1 MRSEYSIFWAKA
13 HWANHFAIFVE
24 KVLNACYGDNWREN
38 PDAKVDVV
46 AHSMG
51 GLVVRAAIK
60 WYEMPCGE
68 PVKERVRKLITIG
81 TPNFS
86 LRDLRVEIKL
96 SVEEERWV

>member
-1 MRSEYSIFWAKA
+1 VPFTPYYYATLLMRSEYSIFWAKA

-60 WYEMPCGE
+60 WYDALRRAGE
-68 PVKERVRKLITIG
+68 GKG
-81 TPNFS
+81 
-86 LRDLRVEIKL
+86 
-96 SVEEERWV
+96 EETDHYRNAKF